1 MESIWRRGGVEL
13 VVAWKEL
20 LQQDFLF
27 FWFFS
32 LMWML
37 MWLMDVSRKFQG
49 VGHGSLLAVW
59 CCVGSCNLVSILG
72 PDSGVGLC
80 VGMPHGC

>member
-27 FWFFS
+27 
-32 LMWML
+32 LVIQL
-37 MWLMDVSRKFQG
+37 DVDVNVVDG
-49 VGHGSLLAVW
+49 
-59 CCVGSCNLVSILG
+59 CVPEVPGRWSW
-72 PDSGVGLC
+72 
-80 VGMPHGC
+80 